1 MMFSPPSSPSVLA
14 STSRHNIIQPQQ
26 LNQDRRQKS
35 LRLFLGHQS
44 DNEAASDDDFDA
56 FQHAED
62 DSDSDID
69 LLSMPRGSSSS
80 RTLQPGRLQ
89 PRRSANNNQHSPARA
104 FASLRAYDQDEDA
117 LDSLFSPSK
126 GTAKRSRMGKS
137 PRKVAS
143 LPAAATTKQQ
153 AAASAAIPATP
164 TKRQK
169 GFLIQGNVTPS
180 RAFSIFKAAK
190 QRSQQRQQHGLMT
203 PPTSSPLRPIILN
216 SFDQGYRHVEASP
229 SRCRAA
235 YACSQQLSSSPSRSS
250 NDQSYYPTQSSQ
262 HRSDFGASPLRRAIA
277 PSAFSEDR
285 CISSS
290 FSQSLHRLRLG
301 QSLRSSSGLSSVPHR
316 FSATRPPVFDATSFL
331 ETFVSP
337 GFCVAQI
344 PRSADDEIL
353 SHPVCATYSYSSRAV
368 NPSAQWL
375 AVGDDEGR
383 ITLLN
388 TLPWQDI
395 SAEHTSSNPQW
406 QASSTSAVFELAWRF
421 DDRSILSGASDFS
434 IRSWDTEYQKCTAM
448 FQGHRGSP
456 RTIVYDPTTNGDGG
470 CGMVFASAAR
480 DGTIRIWDARTS
492 SRHVVVGDDGEE
504 DCIGI
509 RPVLTIDAA
518 HSAGPASTAT
528 SSGKGRK
535 FTRNGAASVVSRPA
549 TKRLKRQPLPAGITA
564 LSYLPDGEGHK
575 LLSGGSA
582 NGIIKC
588 WDLRHV
594 RQSQPS
600 AAVLQVDT
608 QAALREPIM
617 STWDTPDVSLLAP
630 SSRFA
635 RAHGISQ
642 IIASSTSL
650 YASCT
655 GGKIYSL
662 PLSTFLDSHLNPS
675 EVQTLY
681 DPVQCQNTLFSRM
694 ALFDDR
700 FLAVAC
706 NTGNV
711 ALWDVS
717 ISRDPKEQSAPV
729 RGPEIDSEEETR
741 AAQSMDMGF
750 AKRSQQPGMA
760 ILAEGHAKNAEVN
773 AVAWA
778 NGPNGPTLSSCGDDA
793 MIRTWHAD
801 RVARDGITQAA
812 QE

>member
-1 MMFSPPSSPSVLA
+1 MFSPPSSP
-14 STSRHNIIQPQQ
+14 
-26 LNQDRRQKS
+26 
-35 LRLFLGHQS
+35 
-44 DNEAASDDDFDA
+44 
-56 FQHAED
+56 
-62 DSDSDID
+62 
-69 LLSMPRGSSSS
+69 
-80 RTLQPGRLQ
+80 
-89 PRRSANNNQHSPARA
+89 
-104 FASLRAYDQDEDA
+104 
-117 LDSLFSPSK
+117 
-126 GTAKRSRMGKS
+126 
-137 PRKVAS
+137 
-143 LPAAATTKQQ
+143 
-153 AAASAAIPATP
+153 
-164 TKRQK
+164 
-169 GFLIQGNVTPS
+169 
-180 RAFSIFKAAK
+180 
-190 QRSQQRQQHGLMT
+190 
-203 PPTSSPLRPIILN
+203 
-216 SFDQGYRHVEASP
+216 
-229 SRCRAA
+229 
-235 YACSQQLSSSPSRSS
+235 
-250 NDQSYYPTQSSQ
+250 
-262 HRSDFGASPLRRAIA
+262 
-277 PSAFSEDR
+277 
-285 CISSS
+285 
-290 FSQSLHRLRLG
+290 
-301 QSLRSSSGLSSVPHR
+301 
-316 FSATRPPVFDATSFL
+316 
-331 ETFVSP
+331 
-337 GFCVAQI
+337 
-344 PRSADDEIL
+344 ADDEIL

-535 FTRNGAASVVSRPA
+535 FTRNGAASV
-549 TKRLKRQPLPAGITA
+549 
-564 LSYLPDGEGHK
+564 
-575 LLSGGSA
+575 
-582 NGIIKC
+582 
-588 WDLRHV
+588 
-594 RQSQPS
+594 
-600 AAVLQVDT
+600 
-608 QAALREPIM
+608 
-617 STWDTPDVSLLAP
+617 
-630 SSRFA
+630 
-635 RAHGISQ
+635 

>member
-1 MMFSPPSSPSVLA
+1 MFSPPSSPSVLA
-14 STSRHNIIQPQQ
+14 STSRHNIIQPQH

-44 DNEAASDDDFDA
+44 DDESASDDDLNTLRY
-56 FQHAED
+56 AED
-62 DSDSDID
+62 DSDSDAD
-69 LLSMPRGSSSS
+69 YLGMPSGSSSS

-89 PRRSANNNQHSPARA
+89 PRRSGDNGLHSPARET
-104 FASLRAYDQDEDA
+104 ASFRAYDQDEDA
-117 LDSLFSPSK
+117 LDTLSSPCKRPSK
-126 GTAKRSRMGKS
+126 RLRIGKS
-137 PRKVAS
+137 PRKGAS
-143 LPAAATTKQQ
+143 FPAAATTKQQ

-169 GFLIQGNVTPS
+169 GFLVQGNVTPS

-203 PPTSSPLRPIILN
+203 PPTSSPLRPIILD
-216 SFDQGYRHVEASP
+216 SFDQDCRYVEASP
-229 SRCRAA
+229 SRRRAA
-235 YACSQQLSSSPSRSS
+235 YASSQQLPSSPSRLS
-250 NDQSYYPTQSSQ
+250 NDHPYALTQSSQ
-262 HRSDFGASPLRRAIA
+262 LRSGFGASPSRRTIA

-285 CISSS
+285 CVNSS

-301 QSLRSSSGLSSVPHR
+301 QSLRSGSGLSSALHR
-316 FSATRPPVFDATSFL
+316 LSAARPPVFDATSFL

-337 GFCVAQI
+337 ASCVAQI
-344 PRSADDEIL
+344 PRSADEEIL

-388 TLPWQDI
+388 TLPWQDV
-395 SAEHTSSNPQW
+395 SAEQSATNPQW

-470 CGMVFASAAR
+470 CGMIFASAAR

-492 SRHVVVGDDGEE
+492 SRQVVVGDDGEE

-518 HSAGPASTAT
+518 HNGGPASSMT
-528 SSGKGRK
+528 SGGKGRK
-535 FTRNGAASVVSRPA
+535 QARHGAASAAGRPA

-594 RQSQPS
+594 RQSRPS
-600 AAVLQVDT
+600 AAVSQLDT
-608 QAALREPIM
+608 QEALSAPVL

-662 PLSTFLDSHLNPS
+662 PLSAFLDSHLNAG

-717 ISRDPKEQSAPV
+717 ACRNPVQQSTS
-729 RGPEIDSEEETR
+729 GKGLEIDSEEESR
-741 AAQSMDMGF
+741 AAQSMEMGF
-750 AKRSQQPGMA
+750 ARRSHQQGMA

-801 RVARDGITQAA
+801 RVARERITLAA
-812 QE
+812 HD